1 MTPAIGFRLWRIEE
15 MLTGPRLASPYRH
28 CVWVPHV
35 ALEAECREE
44 SGIARLSKAHR
55 QASWMA
61 PLSDCSCGIYAY
73 HEPERMLCA
82 IADGLVGG
90 AVLCWGRVVIH
101 NEGLRAQF
109 ARPLALAA
117 TKPIFVESPD
127 RNVTR
132 LAAAYG
138 VPLLT
143 DSHLGLY
150 AREFGE
156 SVKPPMEA
164 SNGWFERLLARWFRD

>member
-1 MTPAIGFRLWRIEE
+1 MTPAVGFRLWRIEE

-28 CVWVPHV
+28 SVWVPHV

-44 SGIARLSKAHR
+44 AGNGLPKAHR
-55 QASWMA
+55 QASRMA

-73 HEPERMLCA
+73 HEAERMLDG

-117 TKPIFVESPD
+117 TEPIFVETHD
-127 RNVTR
+127 RNVRR

-156 SVKPPMEA
+156 SVKPPIEA
-164 SNGWFERLLARWFRD
+164 SSGWFERLLVRWFRD